1 MFLPTPDTPAGLTG
15 RFACLFALIGWPLA
29 AVGGALLVTSDKI
42 AVRGD
47 SLGVAFGAGAV
58 CLLLAAVVCI
68 AGLAVAGLATT
79 RQLPYMPDPG
89 RGWIYLGMG
98 LNALPILLTGV
109 TVVLSALLADK
120 VPPPN
125 R

>member
-1 MFLPTPDTPAGLTG
+1 M
-15 RFACLFALIGWPLA
+15 
-29 AVGGALLVTSDKI
+29 VTSDKLVI
-42 AVRGD
+42 KGD
-47 SLGVAFGAGAV
+47 NVGLAFGAGAV
-58 CLLLAAVVCI
+58 CLAIAAVTCI
-68 AGLAVAGLATT
+68 AGLAVAGVATT

-109 TVVLSALLADK
+109 TVVLSVYLADK
-120 VPPPN
+120 APMPN

>member
-1 MFLPTPDTPAGLTG
+1 MFLPPPDTPAGLTG
-15 RFACLFALIGWPLA
+15 RFACWFALAGWPLA
-29 AVGGALLVTSDKI
+29 AAGGALLVTSDKI

-47 SLGVAFGAGAV
+47 NLGVAFGVGAG
-58 CLLLAAVVCI
+58 CLLLAAVVCV

-109 TVVLSALLADK
+109 VVVLSVLYADK
-120 VPPPN
+120 IPPPN

>member
-1 MFLPTPDTPAGLTG
+1 
-15 RFACLFALIGWPLA
+15 
-29 AVGGALLVTSDKI
+29 
-42 AVRGD
+42 
-47 SLGVAFGAGAV
+47 VAFGVGAG
-58 CLLLAAVVCI
+58 CLFLAAVVCI

-109 TVVLSALLADK
+109 VVVLSALMADK